1 MWLRACANADVAVES
16 ATNAAS
22 DSSPR
27 PSAWSIS
34 PWTHDSGPTSN
45 SGAVSVDKAEGSVGS
60 ININRETHQKRL
72 SKIRARR
79 LCHPERSE
87 GPAFR
92 ARRSKAGCSDNKAL

>member
-16 ATNAAS
+16 AANAAS

-60 ININRETHQKRL
+60 IRINRETHHEES
-72 SKIRARR
+72 SKIRARCFS
-79 LCHPERSE
+79 LCHPEHSE
-87 GPAFR
+87 GPAFQ
-92 ARRSKAGCSDNKAL
+92 RSHP

>member
-16 ATNAAS
+16 AANAAS

-60 ININRETHQKRL
+60 IRINRETHHEES

-79 LCHPERSE
+79 GSDSIFVSADPPPSHRGNTATSE
-87 GPAFR
+87 NR
-92 ARRSKAGCSDNKAL
+92 V